1 MSEGLFRLSMSLL
14 QNRKFRLSTTNTLIN
29 FLSGRILTIHL
40 IHSLSST
47 IFYSRG
53 ICLKPTFFPGL
64 FKLWRSPLLVDG
76 VSRKPT
82 AADATWSVQQRHTC
96 HVSRAPDA
104 VAVSYRSRFR
114 TMMLKWAAV
123 VSYLQYTCL

>member
-1 MSEGLFRLSMSLL
+1 MRFIHFQVRFSICEECVLNRL
-14 QNRKFRLSTTNTLIN
+14 
-29 FLSGRILTIHL
+29 
-40 IHSLSST
+40 
-47 IFYSRG
+47 
-53 ICLKPTFFPGL
+53 FPGL

-104 VAVSYRSRFR
+104 VAVSYRSRFG

-123 VSYLQYTCL
+123 VSAVHMPMVKRLYNFGLLGYFFGGGGGSVAVHLY